1 MSKIIEIEDSY
12 ILNDDYDVDF
22 YINKNNF
29 KFVDTTYETDTYYV
43 DKKGTFI
50 DKRICLRTRKTNDEK
65 LELTYKPETNDETE
79 KYGKKEVNISLCIDD
94 GKDINFILNELGYN
108 KYIEF
113 TKKRTTYTKYYDG
126 AEYNIMI
133 DEINEVGRFIE
144 LEIITDEEHQVYYA
158 KKLDKLVE
166 DFDCKKLKPKN
177 APYRDIVINSK
188 IK

>member
-1 MSKIIEIEDSY
+1 
-12 ILNDDYDVDF
+12 
-22 YINKNNF
+22 
-29 KFVDTTYETDTYYV
+29 
-43 DKKGTFI
+43 
-50 DKRICLRTRKTNDEK
+50 
-65 LELTYKPETNDETE
+65 
-79 KYGKKEVNISLCIDD
+79 
-94 GKDINFILNELGYN
+94 
-108 KYIEF
+108 
-113 TKKRTTYTKYYDG
+113 
-126 AEYNIMI
+126 MI